1 MSYFHNKEGRNILFF
16 LVHFTFF
23 IPSSKASITLTV
35 SPSGPVEVN
44 QTVTIRCTFESNPIA
59 ALFYTTENPSTSFCD
74 LTKNISANVCIGD
87 CASKYTTACPTDE
100 IYSMVYPVPRGWNGR
115 GVYCRGLISNERCNQ
130 VNFSVTVSVTS
141 VTLTPAQITVD
152 AGKQITLTC
161 QTDYCNPAANITWY
175 KASAVLTTPT
185 TDTTDTDSNG
195 LIRTTSVLQ
204 YTGVAGDNGQQVYC
218 RATNRPEKNVES
230 NKNTLDVRYPPST
243 DPVITASPPELQY
256 SNGTRVTLTCQLP
269 GGNPVATLSWRC
281 KSTGVA
287 GTNQSTS
294 TISVSVLSL
303 VMDSSYNNQQCTC
316 TATHR
321 LLTSPKSRSMSLNV
335 FFSVTS
341 VTLTPNQITV
351 DAGKQITLTC
361 QTDYCNPAANIT
373 WYKASTDVTSEAASS
388 TVTDSNG
395 LVRTTSVLQYTGVAE
410 DSGQQVY
417 CRAMNKKGQIVESR
431 RHTLNIRFI
440 SEVVI
445 LPSRVLNL
453 VVGQRYII
461 INCFVEYA
469 YPEENIEYRWIRS
482 DGFNSSIVA
491 SSQTYVIK
499 TVSFE
504 DSGRYIC
511 TASNSAGNSSGIID
525 VSVQFTPLAPRIEY
539 VVCKSTFAT
548 ITWTTPYTAY
558 NDVKLQETLQYSEQS
573 KIYVNVTNEQ
583 LNSTKTNRYN
593 QKVAMLKPGTEYT
606 FRVLTSNRYGFT
618 FSNTM
623 SCVTDSE
630 RLEENYQGCDK
641 GQIIG
646 GTLGGFAFFFIL
658 AMCFFILY
666 KHRQGKGTF
675 CLLFKYIHEITTIFC
690 KYTFIRLNITSIR
703 IKDN

>member
-431 RHTLNIRFI
+431 RHTLNIRF
-440 SEVVI
+440 
-445 LPSRVLNL
+445 
-453 VVGQRYII
+453 
-461 INCFVEYA
+461 
-469 YPEENIEYRWIRS
+469 
-482 DGFNSSIVA
+482 
-491 SSQTYVIK
+491 
-499 TVSFE
+499 
-504 DSGRYIC
+504 
-511 TASNSAGNSSGIID
+511 
-525 VSVQFTPLAPRIEY
+525 TPLAPRIEY